1 MLVTMRRI
9 QVIAPRSEADG
20 VLRAIHRAGTVQLTP
35 FAPIT
40 GLEAAVFSAGGP
52 GSPAARLEALLAEAA
67 ALAEGLGVGP
77 ASSAAIHEL
86 WLLGEQAL
94 IERIRGLDPV
104 RSRLAELQAA
114 RERLA
119 SDAARHESL
128 RHVIAALRPVVGRL
142 PALRGY
148 ASTAVVIHA
157 RYRAML
163 PELQAELERMTDG
176 RCELVASE
184 IGEDRIAALFLYP
197 IAHAEGIRTLLG
209 GRDLDELPLPEEL
222 AGLPFDQLTGR
233 LAERVRRTAAERAA
247 TELEIHELAD
257 RYGGQVAALATVL
270 ADRLAE
276 ARALQ
281 RAAASDHL
289 VLLDGWVPASR
300 LDDLRARLASEVGPE
315 VVVEEREPTRDE
327 RAGAPVAIENP
338 RLLQAFAPLTAFV
351 SLPRYGTLDPTPI
364 FAASFPIFVGLMVGD
379 VGYGL
384 VLLGLL
390 LLARRRWRHAAW
402 MATVT
407 PIATLAA
414 LATIA
419 FGILYGEWF
428 GTTGHDLLGIEP
440 VLFDR
445 REAVTEFLLI
455 ALAIGAGQIAIG
467 LALGIVNAMLRHEA
481 HEVAA
486 RIGLLATLIATLV
499 LLAWLAGIVPPTGA
513 HLALAV
519 LAVALGVLIA
529 SIGLAG
535 PIEAVGM
542 LGNVLSYARLMAI
555 GMASV
560 MLAVVANRLGGVA
573 GNVVIGFFVA
583 AVLHGVNIVLGFFD
597 SSVQGLRLHYVEFFS
612 KFVEPGGTR
621 YEPFRSALD
630 LALTSGN
637 QPAVVAPQ
645 GGV

>member
-9 QVIAPRSEADG
+9 QIIAPREEADA
-20 VLRAIHRAGTVQLTP
+20 VLRTIHRAGTVQLMP
-35 FAPIT
+35 FAPAS
-40 GLEAAVFSAGGP
+40 GLDAAVFSAGGP
-52 GSPAARLEALLAEAA
+52 GSPAARLESLLADAS

-77 ASSAAIHEL
+77 APSAAVHEL
-86 WLLGEQAL
+86 WHLDERAL
-94 IERIRGLDPV
+94 VDRTRSLDAV
-104 RSRLAELQAA
+104 RSRLAALQAA

-119 SDAARHESL
+119 SEAARHEGL
-128 RHVIAALRPVVGRL
+128 RHVIDALRPVVGRL

-148 ASTAVVIHA
+148 ASTAVVIRA

-176 RCELVASE
+176 RCELVAAE
-184 IGEDRIAALFLYP
+184 IGEDRIAALLLYP
-197 IAHAEGIRTLLG
+197 IAHAEEIRTLLG

-222 AGLPFDQLTGR
+222 TGLSFDELTLR
-233 LAERVRRTAAERAA
+233 LGERVRHTAAQRAA
-247 TELEIHELAD
+247 TELEIRELAD
-257 RYGGQVAALATVL
+257 RHGGEVAALATVL

-276 ARALQ
+276 ARILID
-281 RAAASDHL
+281 AAASDHL

-300 LDDLRARLASEVGPE
+300 LDDLRARLASDVGPE

-327 RAGAPVAIENP
+327 RAAAPVAIENP

-384 VLLGLL
+384 VLLGLV

-414 LATIA
+414 LATVV
-419 FGILYGEWF
+419 FGVLYGEWF
-428 GTTGHDLLGIEP
+428 GMTGHDLLGIQP

-455 ALAIGAGQIAIG
+455 ALAIGAGQVAIG
-467 LALGIVNAMLRHEA
+467 LGLGIVNAMLRHQA
-481 HEVAA
+481 HELAA
-486 RIGLLATLIATLV
+486 RIGLLATLTATLV
-499 LLAWLAGIVPPTGA
+499 LLGWLAGLVPPSGG
-513 HLALAV
+513 HLALVV

-583 AVLHGVNIVLGFFD
+583 AVLHGVNIILGFFD

-630 LALTSGN
+630 LAMTSGS
-637 QPAVVAPQ
+637 PPTVVAPQ

>member
-9 QVIAPRSEADG
+9 QLMAPRDQADA
-20 VLRAIHRAGTVQLTP
+20 VLRTIHRAGTVQLTP
-35 FAPIT
+35 FAPVS
-40 GLEAAVFSAGGP
+40 GLEAAVFSSGGP
-52 GSPAARLEALLAEAA
+52 GGPAARLEPLLAEAV
-67 ALAEGLGVGP
+67 ALAEGLGVGTAP
-77 ASSAAIHEL
+77 SGAVHEL
-86 WLLGEQAL
+86 WLVDEPGLV
-94 IERIRGLDPV
+94 ERARALDPV
-104 RSRLAELQAA
+104 RMRLAALQAT

-128 RHVIAALRPVVGRL
+128 RHVIDALRPIVGRL
-142 PALRGY
+142 PTLRGY
-148 ASTAVVIHA
+148 ASTAVVISA

-163 PELQAELERMTDG
+163 PELQVELERMTEG
-176 RCELVASE
+176 RCEILAAE
-184 IGEDRIAALFLYP
+184 IGDDRIAALLLYP
-197 IAHAEGIRTLLG
+197 AAHAEAVRTLLG

-222 AGLPFDQLTGR
+222 TGLPFDQLTR
-233 LAERVRRTAAERAA
+233 QLDERVRRTAADEAA
-247 TELEIHELAD
+247 TDLAIRELAD
-257 RYGGQVAALATVL
+257 RHGGQVAALATVL
-270 ADRLAE
+270 ADRLDE
-276 ARALQ
+276 ARALGE
-281 RAAASDHL
+281 AAASDHL
-289 VLLDGWVPASR
+289 VLFDGWVPAAR
-300 LDDLRARLASEVGPE
+300 LDELRARLAAEVGPQ
-315 VVVEEREPTRDE
+315 VIIEEREPTREE
-327 RAGAPVAIENP
+327 RATAPVAIENP
-338 RLLQAFAPLTAFV
+338 RLLQAFAPLTSFV

-390 LLARRRWRHAAW
+390 VLARRRWRHAAW
-402 MATVT
+402 MATIT

-414 LATIA
+414 LATVA

-440 VLFDR
+440 LLFDR

-467 LALGIVNAMLRHEA
+467 LALGIVNALLRHQA
-481 HEVAA
+481 HELAA
-486 RIGLLATLIATLV
+486 RIGLLATLTATLV
-499 LLAWLAGIVPPTGA
+499 LLGWLAGFVPATGG
-513 HLALAV
+513 HLALVV
-519 LAVALGVLIA
+519 LAGALGVLIA

-583 AVLHGVNIVLGFFD
+583 AVLHAVNLVLGFFD

-621 YEPFRSALD
+621 YRPFRSALD
-630 LALTSGN
+630 PALTSGTP
-637 QPAVVAPQ
+637 PAAVAPQ